1 MRLMLGTKERP
12 ELLVNVGQ
20 EYSPTHF
27 DFWVV
32 NGNWDGTYYN
42 GYVTVHHPW
51 EPYSSLDKV
60 EILCNDQDRLR
71 SSNWSGGYQ
80 EVFNNFHDETYMAPK
95 PEPVK
100 YPASWDDD
108 IPF

>member
-1 MRLMLGTKERP
+1 MRLMLGQTGKP
-12 ELLVNVGQ
+12 SLLVNVGQ

-42 GYVTVHHPW
+42 GYVTVHHPYN
-51 EPYSSLDKV
+51 PHSSLDKV
-60 EILCNDQDRLR
+60 EILCDNQDRLR
-71 SSNWSGGYQ
+71 SSDWNKGYQ
-80 EVFNNFHDETYMAPK
+80 DVFDNFHDESYVAPK
-95 PEPVK
+95 PKMVVFDDM
-100 YPASWDDD
+100 DDD

>member
-1 MRLMLGTKERP
+1 MLGTKERP

-42 GYVTVHHPW
+42 GYVTVHHPYN
-51 EPYSSLDKV
+51 PHSSLDKV
-60 EILCNDQDRLR
+60 EILCNNQDRLR
-71 SSNWSGGYQ
+71 SSDWSGGYQ
-80 EVFNNFHDETYMAPK
+80 AVFDNFHDETYMAPK
-95 PEPVK
+95 PKPVV
-100 YPASWDDD
+100 YDDMDDD

>member
-12 ELLVNVGQ
+12 SLLINVEQELA
-20 EYSPTHF
+20 PDHF

-32 NGNWDGTYYN
+32 NGAWRGTYYK
-42 GYVTVHHPW
+42 GYVTVIDCPSGD
-51 EPYSSLDKV
+51 YSSLDKV
-60 EILCNDQDRLR
+60 EILCDNQDRLR
-71 SSNWSGGYQ
+71 SVPHYDYQ
-80 EVFNNFHDETYMAPK
+80 EVFNNFDNPNYVAPK
-95 PEPVK
+95 PQPVE

>member
-1 MRLMLGTKERP
+1 MLGTKERP

-60 EILCNDQDRLR
+60 EILCNNQDRLR
-71 SSNWSGGYQ
+71 SSDWSGGYQ

-95 PEPVK
+95 PKPVV
-100 YPASWDDD
+100 YDDMDDD

>member
-12 ELLVNVGQ
+12 SLLVDVGQ

-27 DFWVV
+27 DFRVV
-32 NGNWDGTYYN
+32 NGQWNGTYYN
-42 GYVTVHHPW
+42 GYVTVIDCPSGD
-51 EPYSSLDKV
+51 YSSLDKV
-60 EILCNDQDRLR
+60 EILCDNQDRLR
-71 SSNWSGGYQ
+71 SVPWYEYQ
-80 EVFNNFHDETYMAPK
+80 EVFNNFHDETYVAPK
-95 PEPVK
+95 PAPVK